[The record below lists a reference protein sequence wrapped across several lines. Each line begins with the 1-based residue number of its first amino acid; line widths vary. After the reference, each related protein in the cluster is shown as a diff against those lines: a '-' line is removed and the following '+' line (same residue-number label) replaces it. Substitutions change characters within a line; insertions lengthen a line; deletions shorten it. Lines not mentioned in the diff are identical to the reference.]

1 MNRNMSYCYRRQL
14 KQPFAETLLRLREK
28 MVYEGFNI
36 HYEIDVSNIMRG
48 KSVEKQAQHR
58 IIGGCN
64 TDYAYQA
71 LLVEPS
77 VGTLLPCNTTIRELE
92 DGVEVAVADLVFM
105 LGDTPNPTLL
115 KIARNITDRLRDIID
130 NL

>member
-1 MNRNMSYCYRRQL
+1 MSYCYRRQL

-28 MVYEGFNI
+28 MVYEGFKI
-36 HYEIDVSNIMRG
+36 HYEIDVIKIMRE
-48 KSVEKQAQHR
+48 KSGEKQAQYR

-64 TDYAYQA
+64 PDYAYQA
-71 LLVEPS
+71 LLAEPS

-92 DGVEVAVADLVFM
+92 NGVEVAVADLVFM

>member
-1 MNRNMSYCYRRQL
+1 MNENESFCYRRQL
-14 KQPFAETLLRLREK
+14 KQPFDETLVRLREK
-28 MVYEGFNI
+28 MIFEGFGI
-36 HYEIDVSNIMRG
+36 LYEIDVRKVMREKIG
-48 KSVEKQAQHR
+48 KELAQYR

-64 TDYAYQA
+64 PDYAHQA
-71 LLVEPS
+71 LLAEPS

-105 LGDTPNPTLL
+105 LGDTQNPTLL
-115 KIARNITDRLRDIID
+115 KIAQNITDRLRDIIE